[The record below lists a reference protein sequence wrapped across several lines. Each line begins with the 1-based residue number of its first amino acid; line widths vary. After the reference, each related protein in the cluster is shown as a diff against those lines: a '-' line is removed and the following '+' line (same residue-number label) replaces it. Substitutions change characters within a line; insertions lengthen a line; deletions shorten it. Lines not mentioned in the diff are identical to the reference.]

1 MRKLFGALAITMM
14 AFTAPTGVIAGDD
27 QFGLSPAA
35 CEEAVVHYL
44 DDRLYDSRSAR
55 VHLSSDPY
63 KVQVAMRGATEVS
76 AWAVDI
82 LVKSRLPT
90 GSWSSYQNYT
100 VIFQDGAPVALESD
114 VQSVTAI

>member
-1 MRKLFGALAITMM
+1 MRKLLGALAITVF
-14 AFTAPTGVIAGDD
+14 AFAGPTGAFAGDD

-44 DDRLYDSRSAR
+44 DDRLYDPRSAR
-55 VHLSSDPY
+55 VQLSSDPY
-63 KVQVAMRGATEVS
+63 KVQVAMRGAKEAS

-90 GSWSSYQNYT
+90 GSWSGYQSYT
-100 VIFQDGAPVALESD
+100 VIFQNGAPVALESD
-114 VQSVTAI
+114 FQSVTAI